1 MSEEKKTG
9 ADLVVDSLN
18 NHGVDLVFG
27 IPGAK
32 IDRLFEKL
40 EHPAEGTKA
49 PKLIVTRHE
58 QNAVFMAQAFARIT
72 GKTGVVAVTSG
83 PGVGNLASGLMTATA
98 ENDPVLAIG
107 GQVQRKDL
115 YRLTHQSTPSAT
127 LFAPITNYSVEI
139 QDQNNISEIISNAFA
154 AANGPKPGAAFVS
167 LPQDVDEAEVDMD
180 ALPVVKPATYGAAA
194 ADDIDWLA
202 EQVKA
207 AKLPVLLVGA
217 RGSDDATTDAL
228 HALLE
233 QTTLPVVE
241 TYQGA
246 GVISRELEEQT
257 FFGRIGFFRNQVGD
271 RLLAQSDLVI
281 TVGYDAIEYEPRN
294 WNKNADLRIVA
305 MDTQAV
311 QIDNHFTPE
320 RQLVGTLAD
329 TLSALKEQINGYEL
343 PSESQAKL
351 AALKADLHAA
361 AEPTYTPAQPDLNHP
376 LSIIKALQA
385 HMTDEMTLTSDIGSH
400 YLWLG
405 RHFKSY
411 VPRHFLISN
420 GMQTLGV
427 GLPWAMAAAMV
438 RPNAKA
444 VSVSGDGGFFFSGME
459 LATAVQLHLNTVHI
473 VWQDNYHYDMVKFQE
488 EVKYNGESAGVK
500 FSDIDIVKFAESAG
514 AKGLRVDKPEQLNA
528 VLDEAF
534 ATEGPVVV
542 EIPVDYSHNYELM
555 SQLIDDGE

>member
-18 NHGVDLVFG
+18 NHGIDLAFG

-40 EHPAEGTKA
+40 DHPKAGEKA

-72 GKTGVVAVTSG
+72 GKTGVVIVTSG

-139 QDQNNISEIISNAFA
+139 QDPNNISELISNAIA
-154 AANGPKPGAAFVS
+154 AANGPKPGASFVS
-167 LPQDVDEAEVDMD
+167 LPQDVDEAEVTTA
-180 ALPVVKPATYGAAA
+180 ALPAVKPARYGAAA
-194 ADDIDWLA
+194 SEDIAWLA
-202 EQVKA
+202 EQIKA

-217 RGSDDATTDAL
+217 RGSDDNTTAAL

-246 GVISRELEEQT
+246 GVISRELEEST
-257 FFGRIGFFRNQVGD
+257 FFGRVGFFRNQVGD
-271 RLLAQSDLVI
+271 QLLAQSDLVI

-294 WNKNADLRIVA
+294 WNKNADLHIVA
-305 MDTQAV
+305 IDTQAV
-311 QIDNHFTPE
+311 QIDNNFTPA

-329 TLSALKEQINGYEL
+329 TLIDLKSQIAGYEL
-343 PSESQAKL
+343 PAASQAKL
-351 AALKADLHAA
+351 AEFKEALKEAA
-361 AEPTYTPAQPDLNHP
+361 KPTFTPAQENLNHP
-376 LSIIKALQA
+376 LSIIKSLQA
-385 HMTDEMTLTSDIGSH
+385 HMTDDMTLTSDIGSH

-405 RHFKSY
+405 RYFKSY
-411 VPRHFLISN
+411 VPRHLLFSN

-427 GLPWAMAAAMV
+427 GLPWAMAAALV

-459 LATAVQLHLNTVHI
+459 LATAVQLNLNTVHI

-488 EVKYNGESAGVK
+488 EVKYNGESAGVN
-500 FSDIDIVKFAESAG
+500 FSKIDIVKYAESTG
-514 AKGLRVDKPEQLNA
+514 AKGLRVDSPDQLDA

-555 SQLIDDGE
+555 SQLIDAE

>member
-1 MSEEKKTG
+1 MANKQKFG

-32 IDRLFEKL
+32 IDRLFEAL
-40 EHPAEGTKA
+40 EHPADGQKA
-49 PKLIVTRHE
+49 PKLVVTRHE

-72 GKTGVVAVTSG
+72 GKTGVVLATSG
-83 PGVGNLASGLMTATA
+83 PGVGNLTSGLMTATA

-107 GQVQRKDL
+107 GQVPRKDL
-115 YRLTHQSTPSAT
+115 YRLTHQSTPAAAV
-127 LFAPITNYSVEI
+127 FAPITNYSVEI
-139 QDQNNISEIISNAFA
+139 QDPANISEILANAIA
-154 AANGPKPGAAFVS
+154 AAHGPKPGAAFVS
-167 LPQDVDEAEVDMD
+167 LPQDVDDAVVSAE
-180 ALPVVKPATYGAAA
+180 ALPQVAPARMGSAATS
-194 ADDIDWLA
+194 DIEWLA
-202 EQVKA
+202 EQIKHA
-207 AKLPVLLVGA
+207 QLPVLLVGA
-217 RGSDDATTDAL
+217 RGSDDATTHAL
-228 HALLE
+228 HDLLA
-233 QTTLPVVE
+233 QTMLPVVE

-246 GVISRELEEQT
+246 GVISRDLEEKT

-271 RLLAQSDLVI
+271 QLLAQSDLVV

-294 WNKNADLRIVA
+294 WNKDANLRIVA
-305 MDTQAV
+305 LDTGAV
-311 QIDNHFTPE
+311 QIDNNFTPE
-320 RQLVGTLAD
+320 RQLVGALAD
-329 TLSALKEQINGYEL
+329 TLAALQTRIAGYEL
-343 PSESQAKL
+343 PVASQNKL
-351 AALKADLHAA
+351 TELKVALRAAD
-361 AEPTYTPAQPDLNHP
+361 EPKYTPADAGLNHP
-376 LSIIKALQA
+376 LNVIKALQA
-385 HMTDEMTLTSDIGSH
+385 HMTDEMTLSSDIGSH

-438 RPNAKA
+438 RPNAKS

-459 LATAVQLHLNTVHI
+459 LATAVQMNLNTVHI
-473 VWQDNYHYDMVKFQE
+473 VWQDQHHYDMVKFQE
-488 EVKYNGESAGVK
+488 ELKYDGKSAGVK
-500 FSDIDIVKFAESAG
+500 IADIDIVKFAEATG
-514 AKGLRVDKPEQLNA
+514 AKGLRVDSPEKLND

-555 SQLIDDGE
+555 SQLIDSEI